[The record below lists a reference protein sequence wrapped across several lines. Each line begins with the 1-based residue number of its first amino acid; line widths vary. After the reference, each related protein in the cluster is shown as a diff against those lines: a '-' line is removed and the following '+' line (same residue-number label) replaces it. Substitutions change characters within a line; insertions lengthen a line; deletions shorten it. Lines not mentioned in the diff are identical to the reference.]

1 MDKPRALE
9 VLKVDTE
16 KFESLLE
23 ADKKEEVKNN
33 LYIPSLLCA
42 TFLTLSHVDFVIG

>member
-23 ADKKEEVKNN
+23 ADKKEEVKTI
-33 LYIPSLLCA
+33 Y
-42 TFLTLSHVDFVIG
+42 TFLRCYVPHFLHYRMLIL

>member
-9 VLKVDTE
+9 VLKVDPE
-16 KFESLLE
+16 QFESLLE

-33 LYIPSLLCA
+33 LYIPLLCHISYIIA
-42 TFLTLSHVDFVIG
+42 C